1 MNLPI
6 KTIGLLA
13 NLNKPEIIPVL
24 KEAEKVI
31 LSNGL
36 SIYLDSDTR
45 NLANLTSEPSDT
57 FSFDNPECDIWLVF
71 GGDGTILHAARH
83 MCHSPKP
90 VLGINL
96 GRLGFLTAVNP
107 QDISNAIK
115 MLLNGEFTIEKRAV
129 IQATSPSLQD
139 ALPTGLAALNDLV
152 ISRIDASRMIEI
164 RVRVNNNLL
173 TDYRCDGLI
182 VSTPTGSTAYS
193 LAAGGPIVHPL
204 SEVFTLTPICPHT
217 LSNRSV
223 ILGLDASIEVT
234 CLSKSPHAI
243 LTSDGQEAFEIQAGH
258 PIIISRA
265 QKPFQLVQLNGSEY
279 FKTLRQKL
287 HWTGSH
293 QQPSS

>member
-1 MNLPI
+1 MKQNI
-6 KTIGLLA
+6 KTIGLIA

-24 KEAEKVI
+24 REAEKVI
-31 LSNGL
+31 HANDLSVYVNKETC
-36 SIYLDSDTR
+36 D
-45 NLANLTSEPSDT
+45 LANLSCSPSKS
-57 FSFDNPECDIWLVF
+57 FSFENPECDIWLVF

-83 MCHSPKP
+83 VHNSPTP

-96 GRLGFLTAVNP
+96 GRLGFLTSVNP
-107 QDISNAIK
+107 QDISVAIS
-115 MLLNGEFTIEKRAV
+115 MLLNGDYAIEERAV

-139 ALPTGLAALNDLV
+139 SLPDGLTALNDLV

-223 ILGLDASIEVT
+223 ILGLDVTIEVT

-258 PIIISRA
+258 PVIISRSP
-265 QKPFQLVQLNGSEY
+265 KTFQLIQLAGSEY
-279 FKTLRQKL
+279 FKTLSQKL

-293 QQPSS
+293 QSS